1 MKMRSKVITF
11 INKCRKL
18 LFKLNVIL
26 PLAKRLLMWLSTMV
40 KLPNVT
46 YSTIILTGTCVQE
59 NLLINRFEEKD
70 SFKDIW
76 LAGSCFLCMLNRE
89 TFSTFINQERPGA
102 DFTFTVTFLLFGGYY

>member
-18 LFKLNVIL
+18 LFKLNVIF
-26 PLAKRLLMWLSTMV
+26 ALSQKAFDVAIHNGKTS
-40 KLPNVT
+40 KCYIFNNNFNW
-46 YSTIILTGTCVQE
+46 